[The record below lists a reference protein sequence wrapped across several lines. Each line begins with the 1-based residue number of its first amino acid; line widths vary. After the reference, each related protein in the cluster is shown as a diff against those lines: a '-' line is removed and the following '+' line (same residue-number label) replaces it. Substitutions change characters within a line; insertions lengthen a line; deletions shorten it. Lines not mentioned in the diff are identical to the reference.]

1 MGELADEQ
9 QVTGDRDGVPSLLPI
24 EECVRYYPPDL
35 ASVAEADDI
44 FRNTAGPQVSRE
56 YDLFVDVP
64 FCKTI
69 CGFCPF
75 NVYPYERGLAREY
88 LEAIAAEIREIK
100 RRHDFSGKTVRT
112 VWIGGGT
119 PAILEES
126 LLAELLDLVADSF
139 DLSGTTELTVEVKPD
154 MSNLTGAKIAMLK
167 GRGVRRI
174 SMGVQSTDQ
183 GQLRTLGRG
192 HTGQE
197 ALDVAR
203 FIKEAGFALNIDM
216 MYRLPGQSVS
226 AMAED
231 IEAIAALRLDHV
243 SWFPYV
249 AHEGTSLASRIERG
263 RVQQQAGREDY
274 LTMFLTLEQQMRELG
289 FDQYTPY
296 HFAGTDRCHYH
307 VGRWQMPQRDTLGL
321 GPGAFSFFNG
331 WIYTNEHAPPRYAK
345 AVRDGHPPVLMA
357 KQLTPR
363 ELTTRLAVLGI
374 KFFRLEEDAFRRSTG
389 ESLNDYYAAELSLLQ
404 RAGLV
409 TVDGD
414 VVCTKRGRAF
424 NNDIATVFSTDT
436 ARRTRHPQG
445 IELMRRG

>member
-1 MGELADEQ
+1 MGELADELL
-9 QVTGDRDGVPSLLPI
+9 VTGDRDGVPSLFPI

-35 ASVAEADDI
+35 APVADTADI
-44 FRNTAGPQVSRE
+44 FRNTAQGSRE

-75 NVYPYERGLAREY
+75 NVYPYERGLAHEY
-88 LEAIAAEIREIK
+88 LKAIAAEIGEIK
-100 RRHDFSGKTVRT
+100 RLHDFTGKTVRT
-112 VWIGGGT
+112 VWVGGGT
-119 PAILEES
+119 PAVLEES

-139 DLSGTTELTVEVKPD
+139 DLSGATELTVEIKPD
-154 MSNLTGAKIAMLK
+154 MGNLTDAKIAMLK
-167 GRGVRRI
+167 SRGVRRI

-183 GQLRTLGRG
+183 AQLRILGRG

-197 ALDVAR
+197 ALGVAR

-231 IEAIAALRLDHV
+231 IKAIAALRLDHV

-249 AHEGTSLASRIERG
+249 AHEGTSLAGRIERG

-274 LTMFLTLEQQMRELG
+274 LTMFLMLEKQMQELG

-331 WIYTNEHAPPRYAK
+331 WIYTNEHAPLRYAQ
-345 AVRDGHPPVLMA
+345 AVNDGRPPVLMA
-357 KQLTPR
+357 KRLTPR
-363 ELTTRLAVLGI
+363 ELATRLAVLGI

-389 ESLNDYYAAELSLLQ
+389 ESLTDYYAAELALLE

-409 TVDGD
+409 AVDGD

-424 NNDIATVFSTDT
+424 NNDIAAVLSTDT
-436 ARRTRHPQG
+436 ARRAKHPQG